1 VNQLKISTRLWIL
14 IGVLSALLIAIGT
27 IGLYSTAQSNE
38 ALHTTYQNRLVPAGQ
53 ISEIQKLLLR
63 NRLAI
68 ATSLVTPDAQTITP
82 ATAEVEANIA
92 TITRIWDA
100 YMATSL
106 STDERAI
113 AQAFAEARG
122 KFVQQGLRPAVAALR
137 ANDIPEASRVVVEA
151 VRPLYGPVNEGIEA
165 LMQYQLH
172 DAKNAYEDA
181 VQRYATVR
189 MLSVGSIVIGVLF
202 AALFGAALIRGI
214 AGSLDHAIDIADT
227 VAQGHLN
234 QTIQTRG
241 ADEVARLLQALSAM
255 QGNLAR
261 VVSTVRSGSEGVAT
275 ASAQIA
281 SGNHDLSARTEQT
294 ASALQETA
302 AAMEE
307 LNSTVQKNALAATQ
321 ANQVAR
327 EVSNTAQQGGTVV
340 TQVVDTMR
348 GINESSR
355 KIADIIS
362 VIDGIAFQTNILALN
377 AAVEAARAGEQ
388 GRGFAVV
395 AGEVRSLAGRSAEAS
410 KEIKNLIT
418 ASVERVEQ
426 GTALVNQA
434 GVTMG
439 EVVNGI
445 QRVTDLMGEISTA
458 SHEQSQGVAQ
468 VGEAVRQMDQVT
480 QQNAALV
487 EEMAAAA
494 SSLKSQANDLVDTV
508 AIFKLTNDGAPQ
520 PHAYSPSHA
529 AGLAAPMQPMA
540 ISLASA

>member
-1 VNQLKISTRLWIL
+1 VNQLKISTRLWML
-14 IGVLSALLIAIGT
+14 IGVLSALLIAIGGV
-27 IGLYSTAQSNE
+27 GLYSTAQSNE
-38 ALHTTYQNRLVPAGQ
+38 ALHATYQSRLLPAGQ

-68 ATSLVTPDAQTITP
+68 ATSLVTPDAQTIGP
-82 ATAEVEANIA
+82 ATDEVEANIA
-92 TITRIWDA
+92 TITRIWEA

-106 STDERAI
+106 NADERTI
-113 AQAFAEARG
+113 AQAFAEARA

-137 ANDIPEASRVVVEA
+137 ANDIAGANRVVVEA
-151 VRPLYGPVNEGIEA
+151 VRPLYGPVNEGIDA

-172 DAKNAYEDA
+172 DAQNAYEA
-181 VQRYATVR
+181 ALQRYGTVR
-189 MLSVGSIVIGVLF
+189 MLSVGSILVGVLF

-214 AGSLDHAIDIADT
+214 SGSLDHAIEIADA
-227 VAQGHLN
+227 VAEGHLS
-234 QTIQTRG
+234 QAIQTRG
-241 ADEVARLLQALSAM
+241 ADEVSQLLHALTSM
-255 QGNLAR
+255 QGNLSK

-307 LNSTVQKNALAATQ
+307 LNATVQKNALAATQ
-321 ANQVAR
+321 ANQVAQ
-327 EVSNTAQQGGTVV
+327 EVSTTAKQGGTVV

-355 KIADIIS
+355 KIADIIG

-410 KEIKNLIT
+410 KEIKNLISD
-418 ASVERVEQ
+418 SVDRVEQ

-445 QRVTDLMGEISTA
+445 QRVTDLMGEISMA

-468 VGEAVRQMDQVT
+468 VGEAVKQMDQVT

-508 AIFKLTNDGAPQ
+508 AIFKLTADAHPI
-520 PHAYSPSHA
+520 AAHA
-529 AGLAAPMQPMA
+529 ASLSAPLRPMA
-540 ISLASA
+540 IAHASLSGA